1 MSFYD
6 NAIMGIQLMEVARQ
20 EGVEKFVAVEIRRG
34 TSKPD
39 GPPRRCLDVSKARD
53 VIGFEAKVNFRE
65 GLKRTVEWYKW
76 ERRINE

>member
-20 EGVEKFVAVEIRRG
+20 ECVEKFVAVEIG
-34 TSKPD
+34 WDMSKPD
-39 GPPRRCLDVSKARD
+39 GQPRRCLDVSKAREE
-53 VIGFEAKVNFRE
+53 IGFEAKVNPRE
-65 GLKRTVEWYKW
+65 GLKRTIGWYKR